1 MALFA
6 VVLLLIFPVHN
17 AVSATVTISML
28 NNFFNP
34 SNVTINVGDT
44 VTWRCNQGLHDTI
57 SGLNGIPDGKW
68 TSHSRY
74 PALMSFGQ
82 TFSVTFTTAGAY
94 PYFCTPHVQLG
105 MVGTVFVNGVNSAPT
120 VSIVSPPDAS
130 SFSAPVDITLEA
142 SASDADGDPLTVE
155 FLMNGTSLGTDS
167 TPPYQMPVNGLG
179 PGNYTFIAIARDSAG
194 ASASA
199 SSSITV
205 NGNQPTISTGP
216 QTQTVNAGSDVTL
229 TVQATGTPPLSY
241 AWLFQSNLINGATGP
256 SLVLTNVSPADKG
269 LYEVQVSNAFGSASA
284 FATLNVTSPPSG
296 TPPTFTLEPHSQT
309 VNAGSNV
316 TFTAEATGSTPL
328 SWQWFFNGAPIAD
341 ATNRSLNLPDVGP
354 ANEGFYFMSVNNAFS
369 PLLLATSLCPNRA
382 ARSRRKGDRIASM

>member
-1 MALFA
+1 
-6 VVLLLIFPVHN
+6 
-17 AVSATVTISML
+17 
-28 NNFFNP
+28 
-34 SNVTINVGDT
+34 
-44 VTWRCNQGLHDTI
+44 
-57 SGLNGIPDGKW
+57 
-68 TSHSRY
+68 
-74 PALMSFGQ
+74 
-82 TFSVTFTTAGAY
+82 
-94 PYFCTPHVQLG
+94 
-105 MVGTVFVNGVNSAPT
+105 
-120 VSIVSPPDAS
+120 
-130 SFSAPVDITLEA
+130 
-142 SASDADGDPLTVE
+142 
-155 FLMNGTSLGTDS
+155 
-167 TPPYQMPVNGLG
+167 VNGLG

-316 TFTAEATGSTPL
+316 TFTAEAIGSTPL

-354 ANEGFYFMSVNNAFS
+354 ANEGFYFMSVNNAFGS
-369 PLLLATSLCPNRA
+369 ATSSNATLTVVTCDFTLSKQSSTFAPEGGPDSVDVISPTSCAWAIQNTNTWVQITSGTNGAGPATVRFTVASNATAPALGTAWQAVGLGDFNRDLQA
-382 ARSRRKGDRIASM
+382 DILFRHAEGYLMLWYMKGKQYVRQTLLYKGQAVPTLWRVAGVADIDNDGYADILWQK